1 MAGFAGP
8 NIVKDKLVSYLDAA
22 NTQSYPGSGTAW
34 NDISGNGNNGTLVN
48 SPTFDSNNLGSFD
61 FSATND
67 RVHLF
72 KPVGKASNTSFSI
85 DIWHK
90 RGAQTDK
97 YLYSETSGSSNNP
110 FWGITSHTGSNNSQL
125 RIFARRN
132 SGTGEVNFQ
141 PSGAQYAIYD
151 NIPHHLVVVY
161 ESNNLYFYHDG
172 SSIGSTSWNK
182 GSGYTGLTQNTLAG
196 WRYGSSPTAG
206 GNMSGNIYS
215 VKTYQKALTAAE
227 VLQNYNALKGRYM

>member
-8 NIVKDKLVSYLDAA
+8 NIVKDRLAYYLDAA
-22 NTQSYPGSGTAW
+22 NTQSYPGSGTTW
-34 NDISGNGNNGTLVN
+34 TDISGKGRPDGTLSN
-48 SPTFDSNNLGSFD
+48 GPTFDSNNLGSINFD
-61 FSATND
+61 GSND
-67 RVHLF
+67 RVNLSR
-72 KPVGKASNTSFSI
+72 PIGKNDAFSV

-90 RGAQTDK
+90 RGAQQDK
-97 YLYSETSGSSNNP
+97 YLYSETSDSSNSP
-110 FWGITSHTGSNNSQL
+110 FWGITSKTGSSNSTL

-151 NIPHHLVVVY
+151 DLPHHLVVVY

-182 GSGYTGLTQNTLAG
+182 GSYTGLTQNTLAG
-196 WRYGSSPTAG
+196 WRYGSGPTTG

-215 VKTYQKALTAAE
+215 LKTYQKALTAAE